1 MSWVSYEKFKTVME
15 TVASKFSGYLPL
27 TGGTVTGSL
36 NVPAP
41 TADTNATTKKYV
53 DEAIA
58 GADHSKYVLKAGDT
72 MTGALTTPNLLV
84 KYNAQDSASGMITLV
99 HKDIQTSLY
108 FDEGANSP
116 AFYTEGEGFGFM
128 NGEIGLIP
136 ITIGEPLSD
145 SNAATKK
152 YVDDAV
158 EGATGQLSNT
168 YVKKSG
174 DTMTGQLT
182 IKDSQLYIEKDN
194 LSAFISYAT
203 LALKRDED
211 VTRLLMIENGDRASF
226 ETSRAEFE
234 FRGFNSLEEKPILVA
249 DPTKDS
255 HAATKKYVDT
265 NSVAVSAEMSD
276 DELAEIT
283 AIFE

>member
-15 TVASKFSGYLPL
+15 IVASKFSGYLPL

-72 MTGALTTPNLLV
+72 MTGILTTPNLLV
-84 KYNAQDSASGMITLV
+84 KYNAQDSGSGMITLV
-99 HKDIQTSLY
+99 HKDIQTCLY

-152 YVDDAV
+152 YVD
-158 EGATGQLSNT
+158 
-168 YVKKSG
+168 
-174 DTMTGQLT
+174 
-182 IKDSQLYIEKDN
+182 
-194 LSAFISYAT
+194 
-203 LALKRDED
+203 
-211 VTRLLMIENGDRASF
+211 
-226 ETSRAEFE
+226 
-234 FRGFNSLEEKPILVA
+234 
-249 DPTKDS
+249 
-255 HAATKKYVDT
+255 T

-276 DELAEIT
+276 DELAEIK